1 MVGSPY
7 ILPPGTPKER
17 VAILEEA
24 MHKIFKD
31 PEFPPYFKKLVT
43 DDASPMGAAEL
54 RKVVAEMPRDA
65 ETINMLKKF
74 AGPGPL
80 PPR

>member
-1 MVGSPY
+1 MRK
-7 ILPPGTPKER
+7 T
-17 VAILEEA
+17 
-24 MHKIFKD
+24 FND

-43 DDASPMGAAEL
+43 DDASPMAAAEL

-65 ETINMLKKF
+65 ETIGMLKKF

>member
-1 MVGSPY
+1 MQK
-7 ILPPGTPKER
+7 T
-17 VAILEEA
+17 
-24 MHKIFKD
+24 FKD

-43 DDASPMGAAEL
+43 DDASPMGAVEL
-54 RKVVAEMPRDA
+54 RKLIAEMPRDP
-65 ETINMLKKF
+65 ETIDTLKKF

>member
-1 MVGSPY
+1 MRK
-7 ILPPGTPKER
+7 TFE
-17 VAILEEA
+17 
-24 MHKIFKD
+24 D

-54 RKVVAEMPRDA
+54 RKVVADMPRDA
-65 ETINMLKKF
+65 ETIDMLKKF